1 MTTTRDYYEILGVS
15 KDASEAELKKAYR
28 KLAMKHHPDKSKAP
42 DAEEKFKE
50 ISEAYA
56 VLSDSDKRAQYD
68 RFGHAGI
75 DNRYSTEDIFRTAD
89 FGGFEDIF
97 GGGAFG
103 DIFNVF
109 FGGGGGGR
117 RRSRPARGSDLRYDL
132 PITLEEAAFGTDTTI
147 KLPRSENC
155 DVCGGSGAKP
165 GTSPKTC
172 PTCHGSGQ
180 MSMTRT
186 TPFGRFMTTTTCSVC
201 HGKGQIIDS
210 PCSACR
216 GTGKL
221 KKVRKISVKVPP
233 GADSGMRMRVSG
245 EGEAGS
251 PGAPS
256 GDLYVVIHVK
266 PHDMFE
272 RVVDDIVCEV
282 PISFTQAALGA
293 EVMVRTLYGKVRMH
307 IPAGTQTH
315 SIFRLKGK
323 GMPHLHGHGKGD
335 QHVRVIVKTP
345 TNLNAEQ
352 KRLLKELESA
362 SDGGKSHADKSGR
375 GIFEKVKGAF
385 ES

>member
-1 MTTTRDYYEILGVS
+1 MSTKRDYYEILGVS

-28 KLAMKHHPDKSKAP
+28 KLAMKFHPDKNKEP

-68 RFGHAGI
+68 RFGHEGI

-97 GGGAFG
+97 GGMFG
-103 DIFNVF
+103 DVFDVF
-109 FGGGGGGR
+109 FGGGGRR

-132 PITLEEAAFGTDTTI
+132 SISLKDAAFGTDTTI
-147 KLPRSENC
+147 NVPRSETC

-165 GTSPKTC
+165 GTNPVTC
-172 PTCHGSGQ
+172 ETCRGSGQ
-180 MSMTRT
+180 MSQTRA
-186 TPFGRFMTTTTCSVC
+186 TPFGRFVTTTTCSTC
-201 HGKGQIIDS
+201 HGKGQIIES
-210 PCSACR
+210 PCSSCR

-233 GADSGMRMRVSG
+233 GADTGMRLRVSG

-251 PGAPS
+251 QGAPS
-256 GDLYVVIHVK
+256 GDLYVVIHVQ
-266 PHDMFE
+266 PHNLFE
-272 RVVDDIVCEV
+272 RIGDDIVCEV
-282 PISFTQAALGA
+282 PITFTQAALGA
-293 EVMVRTLYGKVRMH
+293 EVMVQTLYGKVKMH
-307 IPAGTQTH
+307 VPAGTQTH

-323 GMPHLHGHGKGD
+323 GMPHMHGHGKGD

-345 TNLNAEQ
+345 TNLTPEQ
-352 KRLLKELESA
+352 KRLFNELESQGSA
-362 SDGGKSHADKSGR
+362 DQSHSKKNGR

-385 ES
+385 DV